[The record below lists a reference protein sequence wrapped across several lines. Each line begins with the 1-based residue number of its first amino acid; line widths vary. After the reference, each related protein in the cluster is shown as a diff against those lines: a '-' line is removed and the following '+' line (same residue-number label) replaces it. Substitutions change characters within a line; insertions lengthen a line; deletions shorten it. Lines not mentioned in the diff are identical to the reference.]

1 MAALFILL
9 VVATS
14 SADVQAQSP
23 CSISGVN
30 FYPQPAYAGQTVSIT
45 TQVTF
50 ICGPS
55 YENVW
60 KVRIDISNTALGI
73 TSTNSTQYVYASYA
87 NTRTN
92 VTNIFTAPQ
101 KDGELTLGV
110 TAYVIAQSNGK
121 VYASTSSAL
130 TIHVLP
136 VAVTYT
142 TTTQA
147 HPPSTTM
154 QASTSALTTSS
165 ITESGF
171 SLSTDQIYM
180 ILALVLTVFFIVAVA
195 TRLRKTLRDKP
206 SDRIGTIGPG
216 PT

>member
-1 MAALFILL
+1 
-9 VVATS
+9 
-14 SADVQAQSP
+14 
-23 CSISGVN
+23 
-30 FYPQPAYAGQTVSIT
+30 
-45 TQVTF
+45 
-50 ICGPS
+50 
-55 YENVW
+55 VW

-73 TSTNSTQYVYASYA
+73 ASTNSTQYVYASYA

-136 VAVTYT
+136 IAATYT
-142 TTTQA
+142 TTTKA
-147 HPPSTTM
+147 HPPSTTI
-154 QASTSALTTSS
+154 QESTTATLTTSS
-165 ITESGF
+165 ITEGGF

-180 ILALVLTVFFIVAVA
+180 ILALVLTVLFIVAVA
-195 TRLRKTLRDKP
+195 TRLRKTLRDKT
-206 SDRIGTIGPG
+206 SISIDTMGPG